1 MCSHSKTQENGG
13 SAIFKDMN
21 SRVSLVEKGDIQQS
35 GERERSMKAHL
46 CLNHIEPEETGITY
60 THFLFV
66 KTTQVAVPMKETWKY
81 EGNLEIWS
89 LAEHPLLGINS
100 AS

>member
-21 SRVSLVEKGDIQQS
+21 SRVSLVEKGDIQQT

-66 KTTQVAVPMKETWKY
+66 KTTQVAVPRY
-81 EGNLEIWS
+81 EGNLEVWS
-89 LAEHPLLGINS
+89 FS
-100 AS
+100 ALTLHHERRMKSFD